1 MPSSGSSGS
10 GMIISER
17 NTAEAPIKSDTMR
30 YSFDNQLFLLKT
42 WLKVVRLRQHV
53 AKPSPPAHKSG
64 LKCSSNTFGVSGIRT
79 IPELNTPVS
88 YRYLYDDSF
97 VIFVFVLQ

>member
-1 MPSSGSSGS
+1 MPSPGSSGS

-42 WLKVVRLRQHV
+42 WLKVRLRQHV

-64 LKCSSNTFGVSGIRT
+64 LKNSSNTFGVSGIGT

-88 YRYLYDDSF
+88 YR
-97 VIFVFVLQ
+97 